1 MLTNLET
8 KVFTAV
14 LVLAFVVV
22 VLDVLVL
29 NS

>member
-22 VLDVLVL
+22 ALDVLVL